1 MINPHWCD
9 MELLQR
15 DHERAIKFV
24 HDQRIQICLD
34 PAERE
39 FAKQTFA
46 PISAVFWPDLL
57 SSVLSLVYLYDM
69 DKQPPEIS
77 KCDGRASVS
86 ERQSDGR
93 RVASI
98 GISLQALHAGETY
111 AVLIFLHELTHILS
125 GFPSE
130 HGPEFH
136 AHLDKLIA
144 RYNAATG
151 ATVQNDYFGLD
162 AETAQKGR

>member
-1 MINPHWCD
+1 MVHPHWTD
-9 MELLQR
+9 KALLQR

-24 HDQRIQICLD
+24 QDQGVIICFD
-34 PAERE
+34 PAEWE
-39 FAKQTFA
+39 FAKRTFA
-46 PISAVFWPDLL
+46 QITSIFLPDLL
-57 SSVLSLVYLYDM
+57 CSALSLVYVYDQ
-69 DKQPPEIS
+69 DAQPPEIS
-77 KCDGRASVS
+77 KCDGRSSVS

-93 RVASI
+93 RVASV
-98 GISLQALHAGETY
+98 GISLQALHYREDY
-111 AVLIFLHELTHILS
+111 AILILLHELTHILS

-136 AHLDKLIA
+136 AYLDKLIA